1 MLSYMRI
8 TDVRELGT
16 ILSIWAHPDDET
28 YLAGGVMAA
37 ATDLGQRVVCVS
49 ATAGELG
56 SPDPAA
62 WPPARLGPVRRWE
75 AAAAMAVLGVD
86 DHRLLGLPDGDL
98 AAHDAEGIKLVDGL
112 LDEIRPDTVLTFG
125 PDGATGHPD
134 HVAVYRWVT
143 EAWHRRGRSQRLL
156 YAVST
161 VEHLERFGPTY
172 EAWGVYM
179 SDDRPSGVDVDRLTV
194 HVLLRERQLDRK
206 LTALRA
212 MATQTSAAMAA
223 LDEATYAEI
232 VAEEAFVEA
241 TAFPVFVDAQASEA
255 AR

>member
-1 MLSYMRI
+1 
-8 TDVRELGT
+8 
-16 ILSIWAHPDDET
+16 
-28 YLAGGVMAA
+28 
-37 ATDLGQRVVCVS
+37 
-49 ATAGELG
+49 
-56 SPDPAA
+56 
-62 WPPARLGPVRRWE
+62 
-75 AAAAMAVLGVD
+75 
-86 DHRLLGLPDGDL
+86 
-98 AAHDAEGIKLVDGL
+98 
-112 LDEIRPDTVLTFG
+112 
-125 PDGATGHPD
+125 
-134 HVAVYRWVT
+134 
-143 EAWHRRGRSQRLL
+143 
-156 YAVST
+156 
-161 VEHLERFGPTY
+161 
-172 EAWGVYM
+172 M